1 MNTSQ
6 PPASKQSHT
15 PSSGAE
21 GWLLAPRA
29 ETETRTRAGNNT
41 NGCATSPHGLASVS
55 ALPRSAGTYPA
66 SAGALG
72 RGLLI
77 LLPAILPVNWRAVC
91 LARLFSEAA

>member
-6 PPASKQSHT
+6 TPASKHLH
-15 PSSGAE
+15 PLSGV
-21 GWLLAPRA
+21 GCWLLAPRA

-41 NGCATSPHGLASVS
+41 NGCAASSSLHSLASVS

-77 LLPAILPVNWRAVC
+77 LPPAILPVNWRAVM
-91 LARLFSEAA
+91 ARLFSEAA